1 MQATLN
7 VVSELPRHIFR
18 AYDIRGLIEQELT
31 PNAFFTIGKALAVH
45 LHEQN
50 QTTTVLGYDGRLSSP
65 SLAEA
70 LKQGLLTSGIN
81 VIAIGCVPSPIL
93 YYALSHL
100 KVGNGVIITGSH
112 NPSNYNGIKMVVE
125 GQNLT
130 KEGVASLYH
139 RVQSQQFQLGQGH
152 YSETNVIEQY
162 IAEISQQVQLQRP
175 IKVAI
180 DCGNGIAGAF
190 AGKLFRAIGAEVV
203 ELYCEV
209 DGHFPNHHPDPSVAE
224 NLSDLIQVVQ
234 QEDCELGL
242 AFDGDADRL
251 GVVTNEGEIIWPDR
265 QLILIARDILTRHPN
280 AVMVYD
286 IKCSATVESAILAA
300 NGQPR
305 MCPTGHSIVKKTM
318 KETGALLAG
327 EMSGHI
333 FINERW
339 SGFDD
344 GLYAGVR
351 VLEILAK
358 SARSATDQ
366 LQALPKKPTTPELK
380 IAVAESEK
388 FVLMKRLI
396 DEWQFA
402 EGECLYMDGL
412 RWQTDDGWGLVRA
425 SNTSPYLIVRFE
437 ADSVQR
443 LNEIQSIFRE
453 KLLQLDSRLLL
464 PF

>member
-1 MQATLN
+1 
-7 VVSELPRHIFR
+7 
-18 AYDIRGLIEQELT
+18 
-31 PNAFFTIGKALAVH
+31 
-45 LHEQN
+45 
-50 QTTTVLGYDGRLSSP
+50 
-65 SLAEA
+65 
-70 LKQGLLTSGIN
+70 
-81 VIAIGCVPSPIL
+81 
-93 YYALSHL
+93 
-100 KVGNGVIITGSH
+100 
-112 NPSNYNGIKMVVE
+112 
-125 GQNLT
+125 
-130 KEGVASLYH
+130 
-139 RVQSQQFQLGQGH
+139 
-152 YSETNVIEQY
+152 
-162 IAEISQQVQLQRP
+162 
-175 IKVAI
+175 
-180 DCGNGIAGAF
+180 
-190 AGKLFRAIGAEVV
+190 
-203 ELYCEV
+203 
-209 DGHFPNHHPDPSVAE
+209 
-224 NLSDLIQVVQ
+224 
-234 QEDCELGL
+234 
-242 AFDGDADRL
+242 
-251 GVVTNEGEIIWPDR
+251 
-265 QLILIARDILTRHPN
+265 
-280 AVMVYD
+280 
-286 IKCSATVESAILAA
+286 
-300 NGQPR
+300 
-305 MCPTGHSIVKKTM
+305 M